1 MEKISSIYRI
11 FMLEKKLPVE
21 NSSNK
26 RLFYFYTSALD
37 KQTLMVRF

>member
-21 NSSNK
+21 NSSNR
-26 RLFYFYTSALD
+26 RLFFVSKSLPLTN
-37 KQTLMVRF
+37 RP

>member
-21 NSSNK
+21 NSSNR
-26 RLFYFYTSALD
+26 RLFFISIPLHPAN
-37 KQTLMVRF
+37 RP